1 MLTNCLNV
9 FDHFVGLALKGL
21 LELTPTQNVFVSK
34 LDFAHKL
41 EFAQLCTYIS
51 LVWSAEAK
59 KKFFGDIPDG
69 MTNSKVQN
77 FSKIRI
83 VRKSSKHIY
92 LDLWSEKLFSSP
104 IFLKINCETSLYI
117 LSMAYTI
124 FEKYMINVFS
134 N

>member
-1 MLTNCLNV
+1 M

-51 LVWSAEAK
+51 LVWSGEAK
-59 KKFFGDIPDG
+59 NKFFGDIPDG

-92 LDLWSEKLFSSP
+92 LDL
-104 IFLKINCETSLYI
+104 
-117 LSMAYTI
+117 
-124 FEKYMINVFS
+124 
-134 N
+134 